1 MDEWE
6 RSGLRSAN
14 YGMRNQLDRMLDTLS
29 EQQRRMAEIH
39 EELAT
44 ARVTAR
50 SADGAVEVTVDS
62 AGALADLRFTDA
74 SRHHGLERLRGC
86 VLQAYEE
93 AVRRAREQT
102 SALIAP
108 LAEAAELSPD
118 LPDLVPG
125 APSLRGTSGSEDAPR
140 VS

>member
-29 EQQRRMAEIH
+29 EQQQRMGEIQA
-39 EELAT
+39 ELAA
-44 ARVTAR
+44 ARVTAQ
-50 SADGAVEVTVDS
+50 SPDGAVEVTVDS
-62 AGALADLRFTDA
+62 SGALVDVRFTDA
-74 SRHHGLERLRGC
+74 ARRHGLDRLRDC
-86 VLQAYEE
+86 VMQAYAE
-93 AVRRAREQT
+93 AARRSREQT

-125 APSLRGTSGSEDAPR
+125 APTLRGAPGAESDPRTS
-140 VS
+140 